1 MRPVSVY
8 IRLAPLCLLAACS
21 GSVAGPEDPNPATG
35 GTDATG
41 ATGGTVGQG
50 AGGGTGGSS
59 GAATG
64 GSAGTPN
71 IAQST
76 RVARLTHAQY
86 KNTIAELFGIT
97 EDPTSGFAPDAL
109 NGFAFDTSLDF
120 HVDSRLGPQYRVA
133 AEALAERTV
142 SDAAVFTR
150 VVPCDPTAPT
160 CADDFIA
167 SFGRRAYRRPL
178 SAVESTRF
186 RALFDQGSTLVAS
199 GDAFRDGVRLVVEGA
214 LQAPQFLY
222 RTELSATPGSDG
234 LIALDAYEL
243 ASRLSY
249 TLWDSMP
256 DPALFELANAG
267 ALSSETEVQAA
278 AERLAA
284 DPRALEKSLSFHAQ
298 AWDFSRYGRIT
309 PDAATFPNAP
319 DDFVAR
325 ARASSE
331 RFVSET
337 LKSGGGLTELLT
349 APYAYADAELAPLY
363 GKSVSGNELQRIEL
377 GDRRGYLM
385 QVGFLASNAYARKTD
400 PIHRGLFVLRRLLC
414 RTIDDPPPGAS
425 MTPRPVVDPPPRT
438 TREEVSVLTGQPTC
452 RGCHVDI
459 NAPGFAFESF
469 DAIGQ
474 VRAEDNGV
482 AVDTTGESEI
492 DGALSTYANANE
504 LVNVLASSQEAH
516 ACYAAR
522 MLEFAY
528 GRELGTEDQTAR
540 SELGAARLGGLAL
553 LAKLTTLPAFRK
565 RAPNEVGP

>member
-1 MRPVSVY
+1 V
-8 IRLAPLCLLAACS
+8 
-21 GSVAGPEDPNPATG
+21 
-35 GTDATG
+35 
-41 ATGGTVGQG
+41 
-50 AGGGTGGSS
+50 
-59 GAATG
+59 
-64 GSAGTPN
+64 
-71 IAQST
+71 AQST

-86 KNTIAELFGIT
+86 RNTIAELFGIND
-97 EDPTSGFAPDAL
+97 DPTTGFAPDAL
-109 NGFAFDTSLDF
+109 NGFAFDTSVDF
-120 HVDSRLGPQYRVA
+120 QVDGRLGPQYRAA
-133 AEALAERTV
+133 AEALAERSV
-142 SDAAVFTR
+142 SDAAVFAR
-150 VVPCDPTAPT
+150 VVPCDPTALT
-160 CADDFIA
+160 CADEFIA

-178 SAVESTRF
+178 TIDESTRF
-186 RALFDQGSTLVAS
+186 RALFDQGSTFVAS
-199 GDAFRDGVRLVVEGA
+199 GDAFRDGVRLVIEGA

-243 ASRLSY
+243 AARLSY
-249 TLWDSMP
+249 ALWDSMP

-267 ALSSETEVQAA
+267 ALSSPEELQAA
-278 AERLAA
+278 AERMVA
-284 DPRALEKSLSFHAQ
+284 DPRALAKAVSFHAQ

-309 PDAATFPNAP
+309 PDATTFPNAP
-319 DDFVAR
+319 GNFAGR

-331 RFVSET
+331 LFVAET
-337 LKSGGGLTELLT
+337 LRSGGGLTALLT

-400 PIHRGLFVLRRLLC
+400 PIHRGLFVLRGLLC

-425 MTPRPVVDPPPRT
+425 LSERPLVDPPPRT
-438 TREEVSVLTGQPTC
+438 TREEVAVLTGQPTC

-474 VRAEDNGV
+474 IRTMENGV
-482 AVDTTGESEI
+482 AVDTAAESEI
-492 DGALSTYANANE
+492 DGTFSAYANANE
-504 LVNVLASSQEAH
+504 LVSVLASSDEAH

-522 MLEFAY
+522 WLEFTY
-528 GRELGTEDQTAR
+528 GRELGSADEAGR
-540 SELGAARLGGLAL
+540 GELAAARLGGLAL
-553 LAKLTTLPAFRK
+553 VAKSTTLPGFRK